1 MQIKSQKDFVAGL
14 LFSAIGVAFAAG
26 AVTYEVGTG
35 DRMGPGYF
43 PLMLGLILALLGL
56 AVTLTAFDWK
66 GQYRGDGDP
75 IGRIAWKPLICIV
88 AANLVFG
95 VLLVGLPSIGVPS
108 MGLLVAIVALVFIAR
123 LGGDQMHWLE
133 TAVLA
138 AVLAAGCYLV
148 FIKALN
154 LQMPVWPWFMVE

>member
-1 MQIKSQKDFVAGL
+1 M
-14 LFSAIGVAFAAG
+14 
-26 AVTYEVGTG
+26 
-35 DRMGPGYF
+35 
-43 PLMLGLILALLGL
+43 
-56 AVTLTAFDWK
+56 
-66 GQYRGDGDP
+66 
-75 IGRIAWKPLICIV
+75 
-88 AANLVFG
+88 FG